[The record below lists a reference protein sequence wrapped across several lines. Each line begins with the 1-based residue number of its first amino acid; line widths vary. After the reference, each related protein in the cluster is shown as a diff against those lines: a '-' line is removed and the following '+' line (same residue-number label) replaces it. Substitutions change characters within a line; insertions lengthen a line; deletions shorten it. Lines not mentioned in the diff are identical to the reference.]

1 MESDVE
7 LFFTKK
13 LKSKGAICWKMVSPG
28 TSGVPDRIVIYHGS
42 VYFVELKDT
51 GRHPRKLQ
59 RYVHA
64 KLNDQGFPVYVI
76 DTKEGADMFIDQ
88 VISKGLPSLSTFSAS
103 ADRGVIRDGSDNV

>member
-7 LFFTKK
+7 MFFTKK

-28 TSGVPDRIVIYHGS
+28 TSGVPDRIVIYQGA

-76 DTKEGADMFIDQ
+76 DSKTGADMFINQ
-88 VISKGLPSLSTFSAS
+88 VISKGLPSLSTLSAS
-103 ADRGVIRDGSDNV
+103 AERRVIRDGSDNV